1 MKHLVLKN
9 IFPEQKTDKMAT
21 KNTNL
26 SLFNKEEVPNAK
38 GLTFGIVVSEWNAN
52 ITNNLF
58 KGAYDTLIECGVQVG
73 DIRKYHVPGSYELIF
88 GAKVAAKAKPNA
100 IICLGSII
108 EGETKHFD
116 FICNAVA
123 MGIKDLNIQL
133 DIPVI
138 FGVLTDDTMDQAIDR
153 SGGKYGNKGT
163 EAAITAIKMAVLNS

>member
-58 KGAYDTLIECGVQVG
+58 KGAYDALIECGVEVG
-73 DIRKYHVPGSYELIF
+73 DIRKYNVPGSYELIF
-88 GAKVAAKAKPNA
+88 GAKVAAKVKPNA

-108 EGETKHFD
+108 QGETKHFD
-116 FICNAVA
+116 FICNAVT